1 MAIRFNQVILD
12 KLKKG
17 RQESLYKKVDL
28 SLVDDINYDFQ
39 YLHEEVSRMSYTTE
53 EWFDEK
59 FEEFYQLR
67 SDLRSIYFQN
77 SESYIDSADVAG
89 DKEVLLQ
96 IKQKA
101 DELGISVEDVYPD
114 YQEHLDQLDYLEYI
128 ESRFDE
134 QKRELENL
142 GL

>member
-12 KLKKG
+12 KLHKNKT
-17 RQESLYKKVDL
+17 ELSKKVDL
-28 SLVDDINYDFQ
+28 SLVDDINYEFE
-39 YLHEEVSRMSYTTE
+39 YLQEEISRMSYVTE
-53 EWFDEK
+53 EWYDEK

-67 SDLRSIYFQN
+67 SDLRTIYFQN
-77 SESYIDSADVAG
+77 SEAFIDSADVAG

-101 DELGISVEDVYPD
+101 DELGISVEDVYPN
-114 YQEHLDQLDYLEYI
+114 YEEHLEQLDYLDYI
-128 ESRFDE
+128 EGRFDM
-134 QKRELENL
+134 QKGELENL

>member
-17 RQESLYKKVDL
+17 RQESLSKKVDL
-28 SLVDDINYDFQ
+28 SLVDDINYEFQ
-39 YLHEEVSRMSYTTE
+39 YLQEEVSRMSYTTE

>member
-17 RQESLYKKVDL
+17 RQENLSKKVDL
-28 SLVDDINYDFQ
+28 SLVDDINYEFQ
-39 YLHEEVSRMSYTTE
+39 YLQEEISRMSYVTE

-67 SDLRSIYFQN
+67 SDLRTIYFQN
-77 SESYIDSADVAG
+77 SESFIDSADVAG

-96 IKQKA
+96 IKVKA
-101 DELGISVEDVYPD
+101 DELGIPVEDVYPD
-114 YQEHLDQLDYLEYI
+114 WQEHLDQLDYLDYI
-128 ESRFDE
+128 EGRFEE

>member
-17 RQESLYKKVDL
+17 RQENLSKKVDL
-28 SLVDDINYDFQ
+28 SLVDDINYEFQ
-39 YLHEEVSRMSYTTE
+39 YLQEEISRMSYVTE

-67 SDLRSIYFQN
+67 SDLRTIYFQN
-77 SESYIDSADVAG
+77 SESFIDSADVAG

-96 IKQKA
+96 IKVKA
-101 DELGISVEDVYPD
+101 DELGIPVEDVYPD
-114 YQEHLDQLDYLEYI
+114 WQEHLDQLDYLDYI
-128 ESRFDE
+128 EGRFDE

>member
-1 MAIRFNQVILD
+1 MNTKQLILN
-12 KLKKG
+12 KLKNARK
-17 RQESLYKKVDL
+17 ESLSKKVDL

-39 YLHEEVSRMSYTTE
+39 YLQEEVSRMSYTTE

-128 ESRFDE
+128 EGRFDE

>member
-1 MAIRFNQVILD
+1 MAIKFNQVILN
-12 KLKKG
+12 KLQKNKTRLSKKI
-17 RQESLYKKVDL
+17 DL
-28 SLVDDINYDFQ
+28 SLVDDINYEFQ
-39 YLHEEVSRMSYTTE
+39 YLEEEVSRMSYTTE

-67 SDLRSIYFQN
+67 SDLRTIYFQN
-77 SESYIDSADVAG
+77 SESYISPADVAG

-96 IKQKA
+96 IKEKA
-101 DELGISVEDVYPD
+101 DELGISVETVYPD
-114 YQEHLDQLDYLEYI
+114 YQEHLEQLDYLDYI
-128 ESRFDE
+128 EGRFEE